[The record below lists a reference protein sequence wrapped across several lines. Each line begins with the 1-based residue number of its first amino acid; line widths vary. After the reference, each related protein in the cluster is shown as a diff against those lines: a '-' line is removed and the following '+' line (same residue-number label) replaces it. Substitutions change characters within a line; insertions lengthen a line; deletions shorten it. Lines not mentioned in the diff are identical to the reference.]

1 MRPTEE
7 TAEHEWAVR
16 LAVLAIIAGWIVV
29 NKTLSPQYMIWLFGP
44 LAVIASSTAPRSAP
58 PAQAGRG
65 VPSPQA
71 DQEPPP
77 SPTGRDRAPAA
88 RRLVTLGLVSVAL
101 TQLVYPLTYSGLIAL
116 TDPSI
121 GATMLLVLRNLA
133 MVALAVAAW
142 GEALRTA
149 RRPRRTP

>member
-1 MRPTEE
+1 M
-7 TAEHEWAVR
+7 
-16 LAVLAIIAGWIVV
+16 
-29 NKTLSPQYMIWLFGP
+29 
-44 LAVIASSTAPRSAP
+44 
-58 PAQAGRG
+58 
-65 VPSPQA
+65 
-71 DQEPPP
+71 
-77 SPTGRDRAPAA
+77 
-88 RRLVTLGLVSVAL
+88 AL